1 MSPALRT
8 EIARALRLNR
18 ATADRLR
25 AAELAIGERL
35 TVAGALYLLPDPL
48 RSLGKTFVE
57 VLRFPDD
64 SSVDYDRREQVDGPL
79 HHVLEETVRRV
90 AGELGTQLVVLG
102 TRRYELPR
110 LPEVVLREAIAD
122 ALAHRSYEAAGT
134 AVRVELRP
142 SAVVVRSPGG
152 LPEPVTVENPRD
164 KCRAKS
170 RCHPRAPRSRS
181 RRGRG

>member
-1 MSPALRT
+1 MRFANERTSSRYETTEVDVELGDVTPALRT

-18 ATADRLR
+18 ATGDRLR

-35 TVAGALYLLPDPL
+35 TVAGALYLLPDPS
-48 RSLGKTFVE
+48 RTLGKTFVE

-90 AGELGTQLVVLG
+90 ARELGTELVVLG
-102 TRRYELPR
+102 TRRYDLPR
-110 LPEVVLREAIAD
+110 LLEVVLREAIAN

-134 AVRVELRP
+134 AVRIELRP
-142 SAVVVRSPGG
+142 SALIVRRRAGCRSP
-152 LPEPVTVENPRD
+152 
-164 KCRAKS
+164 
-170 RCHPRAPRSRS
+170 
-181 RRGRG
+181 